1 MTTKI
6 AYFVSPHGFGHA
18 ARASAIITALQRQC
32 DQFHFEIFTK
42 MPAWFYTESGVMN
55 FEYHDLLT
63 DIGMVQKNAL
73 VEDVHQT
80 VEALNSLLPFAPQL
94 IDRLAGQLVEAGCR
108 LVVCDIAPLG
118 IAVAK
123 AAGIPSVLI
132 ENFTWDWIYEVYIE
146 QAPEIADHAAY
157 LKALFDNADYHI
169 QTEPICRRQPVDL
182 TVGPI
187 SRITREPIS
196 QVRAQLGVPETAKMV
211 VLSMGGTFWDY
222 SFLEKIDPQEAI
234 YFVVAGSQPLEQRER
249 LISLPLGVYHP
260 DLVNAADALI
270 GKVGYSTLAEIYQA
284 GTPFGYIARS
294 TFRESPFL
302 VDYVEANMPCVQF
315 DEVQL
320 ANGSWISQ
328 LPRLLAFPKIKRPS
342 ANSADEVA
350 GFISGLL

>member
-1 MTTKI
+1 MTTTI

-18 ARASAIITALQRQC
+18 ARASAVITALQRQC

-42 MPAWFYTESGVMN
+42 MPPWFYTESGVTN

-73 VEDVHQT
+73 VEDVSQT
-80 VEALNSLLPFAPQL
+80 VAALDSLLPFAPQL
-94 IDRLAGQLVEAGCR
+94 IERLAGQLVETDCR

-123 AAGIPSVLI
+123 AAGIPSLLI

-146 QAPEIADHAAY
+146 QAPEIGDHAAY
-157 LKALFDNADYHI
+157 LQALFDSANYHL
-169 QTEPICRRQPVDL
+169 QTEPICRRQSVDL

-187 SRITREPIS
+187 SRITREPIG

-222 SFLEKIDPQEAI
+222 SFLEKVDPQEDI
-234 YFVVAGSQPLEQRER
+234 YFVVAGSQPLEPRAR
-249 LISLPLGVYHP
+249 LISLPLGIYHP

-270 GKVGYSTLAEIYQA
+270 GKVGYSTLAEVYQT
-284 GTPFGYIARS
+284 GVPFGYIARS

-302 VDYVEANMPCVQF
+302 VDYVEANMPCVRF
-315 DEVQL
+315 DEAQL
-320 ANGSWISQ
+320 ANSSWVSQ
-328 LPRLLAFPKIKRPS
+328 LPHLLALPRVKRPA

-350 GFISGLL
+350 RFITGLL

>member
-1 MTTKI
+1 
-6 AYFVSPHGFGHA
+6 SPHGFGHA
-18 ARASAIITALQRQC
+18 ARASAVMTALQRQC

-42 MPAWFYTESGVMN
+42 MPPWFYADSGVAN
-55 FEYHDLLT
+55 FAYHELLT

-80 VEALNSLLPFAPQL
+80 VEALDNLLPFAPQL
-94 IDRLAGQLVEAGCR
+94 IDRLAGQLVETGCR

-146 QAPEIADHAAY
+146 QAPEIAAHAAY
-157 LKALFDNADYHI
+157 LKTLFDSADYHL

-187 SRITREPIS
+187 SRVTRAPIG

-234 YFVVAGSQPLEQRER
+234 YFVVAGSQPLEQQER
-249 LISLPLGVYHP
+249 LISLPLGTYHP
-260 DLVNAADALI
+260 DLVNAADAVI

-284 GTPFGYIARS
+284 GVSFGYIARS

-302 VDYVEANMPCVQF
+302 VDFVEANMPCVQF
-315 DEVQL
+315 DESQL
-320 ANGSWISQ
+320 LNGSWVSQ
-328 LPRLLAFPKIKRPS
+328 LPHLLALPRTERQS

-350 GFISGLL
+350 RFIGSLL